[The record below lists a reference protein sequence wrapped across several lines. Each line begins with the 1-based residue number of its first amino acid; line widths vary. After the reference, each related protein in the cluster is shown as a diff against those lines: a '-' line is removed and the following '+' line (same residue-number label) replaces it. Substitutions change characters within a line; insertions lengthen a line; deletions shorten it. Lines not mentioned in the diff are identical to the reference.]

1 MSVDA
6 PVATS
11 VLVLDI
17 GTSGLR
23 AALVNHDGGIVDYD
37 YVANPPTTPFPG
49 LVEFDPLEI
58 YAKSIAALTRVVER
72 NPHFHVAALGIANQR
87 ASTIAW
93 NKHTGEPLGPGIGWQ
108 DLRTVMECITAKSEH
123 DIHLAPNQTATKA
136 AWLLK
141 NAASNVDS
149 ADVCIGTIDAWI
161 TWKLT
166 AEKAFV
172 TDHTNAAVTG
182 LVDVNT
188 VDWDPRVCEVLE
200 IPVACLPRVVA
211 SNEIVGHIQGN
222 GVLDGIALASRI
234 GDQQASLVG
243 QGCIAPGDT
252 KITFGTGGMLDMVT
266 GAAAP
271 TEARRTP
278 HGTFPIVAFSTSG
291 DTPTVHWGIEAVM
304 LSAGTNVEWLCDD
317 MNLISTPQESGEVAA
332 SVSSTDGV
340 TFVPALLGLGT
351 PEWDY
356 GARGTLSGITR
367 GTTAPHVVR
376 AVLDGI
382 AQRGADLLDAA
393 IADVS
398 SRGIDRP
405 SRIRLDGGMSRNST
419 FVAMLADAIGTPIEV
434 SEVTEATT
442 LGAAYLSGVSAGVWP
457 TLADAAAT
465 WRCAAVLESSMD
477 GPERAARRNSWRENL
492 TMARAWI
499 PALSAL
505 DF

>member
-1 MSVDA
+1 MSEHA
-6 PVATS
+6 PGARS

-23 AALVNHDGGIVDYD
+23 AALVDGDGRIIDYE
-37 YVANPPTTPFPG
+37 YIANPPITPFPG
-49 LVEFDPLEI
+49 LVEFDALEM
-58 YAKSIAALTRVVER
+58 YARSIAALTNVVER
-72 NPHFHVAALGIANQR
+72 NPRFHVAALGIANQR

-93 NKHTGEPLGPGIGWQ
+93 NRHTGEPLGPGIGWQ

-136 AWLLK
+136 GWLLK
-141 NAASNVDS
+141 NLAAHLDP

-161 TWKLT
+161 TWRLT
-166 AEKAFV
+166 AGTVFV

-182 LVDVNT
+182 LVDVHT
-188 VDWDPRVCEVLE
+188 VDWDPRVCGVLE
-200 IPVACLPRVVA
+200 IPVTCLPRVVA
-211 SNEIVGHIQGN
+211 SNEIVGRIQKHGA
-222 GVLDGIALASRI
+222 LDDIPLASRI

-266 GAAAP
+266 GTTGP
-271 TEARRTP
+271 SEARRTS
-278 HGTFPIVAFSTSG
+278 HGTFPIVAYSMSG
-291 DTPTVHWGIEAVM
+291 DIPTIHWGIEAVM

-317 MNLISTPQESGEVAA
+317 MNLISTPQQSDEVAA
-332 SVSSTDGV
+332 SVASTDGV

-382 AQRGADLLDAA
+382 AQRGADLFDAA
-393 IADVS
+393 LADLS
-398 SRGIDRP
+398 SRGIGRP
-405 SRIRLDGGMSRNST
+405 ARIRLDGGMSRNAT
-419 FVAMLADAIGTPIEV
+419 FVALLADAVGTPLEV

-442 LGAAYLSGVSAGVWP
+442 LGAAYLAGVPAGVWA
-457 TLADAAAT
+457 TLDDAVAT
-465 WRCAAVLESSMD
+465 WRGSAVVASPLS
-477 GPERAARRNSWRENL
+477 GQERATRRAAWRENL
-492 TMARAWI
+492 ATARAWI

>member
-1 MSVDA
+1 MSNHA
-6 PVATS
+6 PGATS

-23 AALVNHDGGIVDYD
+23 AALVGNDGGIVDYE
-37 YVANPPTTPFPG
+37 YVANPPSTPFPG
-49 LVEFDPLEI
+49 LVEFDALEM
-58 YAKSIAALTRVVER
+58 YAKSIAALETLVER
-72 NPHFHVAALGIANQR
+72 NSRTQVSALGIANQR

-93 NKHTGEPLGPGIGWQ
+93 NRHTGEPLGPGIGWQ

-141 NAASNVDS
+141 NAA
-149 ADVCIGTIDAWI
+149 ADLDPANVCIGTIDTWI

-166 AEKAFV
+166 AGTVFV

-182 LVDVNT
+182 LVDVHT
-188 VDWDPRVCEVLE
+188 VNWDPRVCEVLE

-211 SNEIVGHIQGN
+211 SNEIVGRIQTHD
-222 GVLDGIALASRI
+222 VLNDIPLASRI

-266 GAAAP
+266 GTAGP
-271 TEARRTP
+271 IEARRTS
-278 HGTFPIVAFSTSG
+278 HGTFPIVAYSMSG
-291 DTPTVHWGIEAVM
+291 DIPTIHWGIEAVM

-317 MNLISTPQESGEVAA
+317 INLISTPQQSGDVAA
-332 SVSSTDGV
+332 TVATTEGV

-351 PEWDY
+351 PDWDY

-367 GTTAPHVVR
+367 GTTAAHVVR

-382 AQRGADLLDAA
+382 AQRGADLFDAA
-393 IADVS
+393 LADLA
-398 SRGIDRP
+398 SRSIDRP
-405 SRIRLDGGMSRNST
+405 ARIRLDGGMSRNAA
-419 FVAMLADAIGTPIEV
+419 FVAMLADAVGTPLEV
-434 SEVTEATT
+434 SVVTEATT
-442 LGAAYLSGVSAGVWP
+442 LGAAYLAGTATGVWP
-457 TLADAAAT
+457 TLVDAVAT
-465 WRCAAVLESSMD
+465 WRKSADVTSPLTE
-477 GPERAARRNSWRENL
+477 PERAERRATWRENL
-492 TMARAWI
+492 AMARAWI